1 MNFHF
6 EEKEPDIAATQ
17 ACVREP
23 EKITSQGPWKEE
35 TDQLMQIYQIIEE
48 ITNKALTKSK
58 LKHWKDNT
66 PKIEPG
72 KR

>member
-35 TDQLMQIYQIIEE
+35 TDQLMQIYQIEDDATKNEAKYMLEQQITKQIIE
-48 ITNKALTKSK
+48 
-58 LKHWKDNT
+58 
-66 PKIEPG
+66 
-72 KR
+72 